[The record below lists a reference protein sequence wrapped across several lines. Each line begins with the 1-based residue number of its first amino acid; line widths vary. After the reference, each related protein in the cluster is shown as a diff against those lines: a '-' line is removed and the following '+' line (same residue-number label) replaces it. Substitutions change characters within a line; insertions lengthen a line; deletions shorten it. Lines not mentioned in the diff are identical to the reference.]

1 MIQKFE
7 VLGMTCSGCSSTV
20 NKVVGKLH
28 GVKSVQVVLEEK
40 YMNVDFDETV
50 LTNDDVIKAVYNAG
64 FDAKVI

>member
-1 MIQKFE
+1 MTQKFE

-20 NKVVGKLH
+20 SKVVGRLQ
-28 GVKSVQVVLEEK
+28 GVKSVEVVLEEK
-40 YMNVDFDETV
+40 YMTVDFDETT